1 MLKDETTL
9 TLFSPYNSCRLSV
22 VPLISTKTIVTIQ
35 LSIFF
40 PILSTNLQVTA
51 RKRQLI
57 VILNLLKCHNLI
69 PSNEGVKNI
78 FNGQPTYSNANY
90 SS

>member
-1 MLKDETTL
+1 MLTDETTL

-51 RKRQLI
+51 RKTQLI
-57 VILNLLKCHNLI
+57 VILKLLKCHNLI